1 MYMANFEDELL
12 ALCDPRKFQE
22 PLDLKN
28 FSEQQTLDFYR
39 SMFLIRR
46 SEEEIADLSLGQEI
60 KTPVHLAIGQEAIA
74 VGISSSL
81 TSDDKIYSGHRGHA
95 HYLAL
100 GASLNGLFAEVM
112 GKETG
117 VCKGMGGS
125 MHLYDPD
132 VGFHGSVPIVGGT
145 IPIAVGAALAC
156 KYDNEGAIALCYF
169 GDGAAEEGVL
179 HESLNLAKTM
189 ELPILFIC
197 ENNLYSSHLDIDLRQ
212 PSNRISRFAEA
223 HKIGI
228 TLLDGNDVISISA
241 SIKEVIKKMRASG
254 GPHFLEAVTFRW
266 RGHVGPDINLDV
278 GVRRSKKEL
287 EAWMKRD
294 PIERLKLAIL
304 HEKQSLAEEIAEIE
318 NDVNTKIN
326 EAIKFAK
333 LSPYPPSKNLLDFVY
348 SNGTF

>member
-1 MYMANFEDELL
+1 MANFEDELL

-28 FSEQQTLDFYR
+28 FNEQQTLDFYR

-46 SEEEIADLSLGQEI
+46 SEEEIAVLSLGQEI
-60 KTPVHLAIGQEAIA
+60 KTPVHLAIGQEAVS
-74 VGISSSL
+74 VGISLSL
-81 TSDDKIYSGHRGHA
+81 TPDDKIYSGHRGHA

-132 VGFHGSVPIVGGT
+132 VGFQGSVPIVGGT

-156 KYDNEGAIALCYF
+156 KYDNRRAISLCYF

-179 HESLNLAKTM
+179 HESLNLAKIM
-189 ELPILFIC
+189 DLPILFIC

-223 HKIGI
+223 HKIGTTI
-228 TLLDGNDVISISA
+228 LDGNDVISISV
-241 SIKEVIKKMRASG
+241 SIKEVIARMRAGG

-294 PIERLKLAIL
+294 PIERLKQAIL
-304 HEKQSLAEEIAEIE
+304 YRKQSLAEEITEIE
-318 NDVNTKIN
+318 NDVNKQIS
-326 EAIKFAK
+326 EAIKFARS
-333 LSPYPPSKNLLDFVY
+333 SPYPPSKNLLDFVY
-348 SNGTF
+348 SNGAF

>member
-28 FSEQQTLDFYR
+28 INEHQTLDFYR

-60 KTPVHLAIGQEAIA
+60 KTPVHLAIGQEAVS

-81 TSDDKIYSGHRGHA
+81 KPDDKIYSGHRGHA

-132 VGFHGSVPIVGGT
+132 VGFQGSVPIVGGT

-197 ENNLYSSHLDIDLRQ
+197 ENNLYSSHLDIELRQ

-228 TLLDGNDVISISA
+228 SLLDGNDVISISA
-241 SIKEVIKKMRASG
+241 SIKEVIEEMRAGG
-254 GPHFLEAVTFRW
+254 GPHLLEAVTFRW
-266 RGHVGPDINLDV
+266 RGHGGPDINLDV

-287 EAWMKRD
+287 EEWMKRD

-304 HEKQSLAEEIAEIE
+304 YRKQSLAEEIAKIE
-318 NDVNTKIN
+318 NDVNKNIS

-333 LSPYPPSKNLLDFVY
+333 SSSYPPLKNLLDFVY
-348 SNGTF
+348 SNGAF

>member
-1 MYMANFEDELL
+1 MNMANFEDELL
-12 ALCDPRKFQE
+12 ALCDPQKFQE

-28 FSEQQTLDFYR
+28 FNELQTLDFYR

-46 SEEEIADLSLGQEI
+46 SEEEIANLSLGQEI

-74 VGISSSL
+74 VGISSAL
-81 TSDDKIYSGHRGHA
+81 TAADKIYSGHRGHA

-125 MHLYDPD
+125 MHLYDPS
-132 VGFHGSVPIVGGT
+132 VGFQGSVPIVGGT
-145 IPIAVGAALAC
+145 IPISVGAAIAC
-156 KYDNEGAIALCYF
+156 KYEKNGAIAVCYF

-179 HESLNLAKTM
+179 HESLNLAKTL

-228 TLLDGNDVISISA
+228 TLLEGNDVISISA
-241 SIKEVIKKMRASG
+241 AAKETVMKTREGG
-254 GPHFLEAVTFRW
+254 GPQFIEAVTFRW

-278 GVRRSKKEL
+278 GVRRSRREL

-304 HEKQSLAEEIAEIE
+304 YRKQSLAEEISEIE
-318 NDVNTKIN
+318 NEVNTKIS

-333 LSPYPPSKNLLDFVY
+333 SSAFPPSKNLLDFVY
-348 SNGTF
+348 SNGAF

>member
-1 MYMANFEDELL
+1 MANFEDELS

-60 KTPVHLAIGQEAIA
+60 KTPVHLAIGQEAVS

-81 TSDDKIYSGHRGHA
+81 TPDDKIYSGHRGHA

-156 KYDNEGAIALCYF
+156 KYDNKGAIALCYF

-189 ELPILFIC
+189 ELPILFVC

-223 HKIGI
+223 HKIDI

-241 SIKEVIKKMRASG
+241 SIKEVIEKIRAGS

-304 HEKQSLAEEIAEIE
+304 YEKQSLAEEIAEIE

-333 LSPYPPSKNLLDFVY
+333 ASPYPPLKNLLDFVY

>member
-28 FSEQQTLDFYR
+28 FNEQQTLDFYR

-60 KTPVHLAIGQEAIA
+60 KTPVHLAIGQEAVS

-81 TSDDKIYSGHRGHA
+81 TPDDKIYSGHRGHA

-132 VGFHGSVPIVGGT
+132 VGFQGSVPIVGGT

-197 ENNLYSSHLDIDLRQ
+197 ENNLYSSHLDIELRQ

-228 TLLDGNDVISISA
+228 SLLDGNDVISISA
-241 SIKEVIKKMRASG
+241 SIKEVIEKMRVGG

-287 EAWMKRD
+287 EEWMKRD

-304 HEKQSLAEEIAEIE
+304 YRKQSLAEEIAKIE
-318 NDVNTKIN
+318 NDVNKNIS

-333 LSPYPPSKNLLDFVY
+333 SSSYPPLKNLLDFVY
-348 SNGTF
+348 SNGAF

>member
-1 MYMANFEDELL
+1 MANFEDELL
-12 ALCDPRKFQE
+12 DLCDPRKFQN

-28 FSEQQTLDFYR
+28 FSEQQTLEFYR

-46 SEEEIADLSLGQEI
+46 SEEEIADLSLRQEI

-74 VGISSSL
+74 VGITSSL
-81 TSDDKIYSGHRGHA
+81 TPADKIYSGHRGHA

-132 VGFHGSVPIVGGT
+132 VGFQGSVPIVGGT

-156 KYDNEGAIALCYF
+156 KYDNKRAIALCYF

-179 HESLNLAKTM
+179 HESLNLAKIM

-223 HKIGI
+223 HKIGT

-241 SIKEVIKKMRASG
+241 SIKKVIENMREGG

-304 HEKQSLAEEIAEIE
+304 YGKQSLAEEISEIE
-318 NDVNTKIN
+318 NDVNTKIS
-326 EAIKFAK
+326 EAIKLARS
-333 LSPYPPSKNLLDFVY
+333 SPHPSSKNLLDFVY
-348 SNGTF
+348 SNGAF